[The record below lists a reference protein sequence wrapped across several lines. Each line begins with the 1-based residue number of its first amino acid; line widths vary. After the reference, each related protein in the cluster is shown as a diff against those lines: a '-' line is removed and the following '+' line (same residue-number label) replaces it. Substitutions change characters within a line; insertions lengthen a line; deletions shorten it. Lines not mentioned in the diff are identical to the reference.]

1 MRLHGFVN
9 ICWLQICLY
18 VSQEDHLIKSTSLNV
33 AQSTAW
39 LKEAIV
45 RIGHFGFTH
54 VNNALSRYDL
64 AMANSIPYSILD
76 ISPIPQGFTAADAL
90 HNSLDVAR
98 HAEKWGYTRYW
109 VAEHH
114 NMTGNA
120 SSATAVLIGYIAAG
134 TSHIRVGSGGVML
147 PNHAPLVIA
156 EQFGTLEALYPG
168 RIELGLGR
176 APGTDQMTARAL
188 RRDLLGS
195 DDRFPQDVRELQHYF
210 GPLQEGQSVKAI
222 PGVDSNVPIWI
233 LGSSLYG
240 AQLAAHFGLPYAF
253 ASHFAP
259 EQLLEAMKIY
269 RELFKPSAQQDK
281 PYSAFVM
288 NVVAADT
295 DEEAQHL
302 FTTLQ
307 QNVVR
312 MRRNTRGQLPPPITD
327 MNEFCEPH
335 ELAAADHTL
344 QVSVVGSLETV
355 KKGMRRWLDLT
366 GANEIILTGQIFD
379 HQARLRSFEIAA
391 QAAQSL

>member
-1 MRLHGFVN
+1 
-9 ICWLQICLY
+9 
-18 VSQEDHLIKSTSLNV
+18 
-33 AQSTAW
+33 
-39 LKEAIV
+39 
-45 RIGHFGFTH
+45 
-54 VNNALSRYDL
+54 
-64 AMANSIPYSILD
+64 MANSIPFSILD
-76 ISPIPQGFTAADAL
+76 ISPIPQGFTAGDAL
-90 HNSLDVAR
+90 RNSLDVAQ

-109 VAEHH
+109 VAEHD

-120 SSATAVLIGYIAAG
+120 SSATAVLIGYIAGG

-156 EQFGTLEALYPG
+156 EQFGTLESLYPG

-195 DDRFPQDVRELQHYF
+195 DDRFPQDVRELQYYF

-222 PGVDSNVPIWI
+222 PGMDTNVPIWI

-259 EQLLEAMKIY
+259 DQLLEAMKIY
-269 RELFKPSAQQDK
+269 RELYKPSARHPK
-281 PYSAFVM
+281 PYCAFVM

-312 MRRNTRGQLPPPITD
+312 MRRNTRGQLPPPIAD
-327 MNEFCEPH
+327 INDFCEPY
-335 ELAAADHTL
+335 ERAAADHTL
-344 QVSVVGSLETV
+344 QVSVVGSQETIE
-355 KKGMRRWLDLT
+355 KGMRHWLNAT
-366 GANEIILTGQIFD
+366 GADELIFTGQIHN
-379 HQARLRSFEIAA
+379 HQARLKSFEIAA
-391 QAAQSL
+391 QAAKSL

>member
-1 MRLHGFVN
+1 
-9 ICWLQICLY
+9 
-18 VSQEDHLIKSTSLNV
+18 
-33 AQSTAW
+33 
-39 LKEAIV
+39 
-45 RIGHFGFTH
+45 
-54 VNNALSRYDL
+54 
-64 AMANSIPYSILD
+64 MANSVPYSILD

-90 HNSLDVAR
+90 RNSLDVAQ
-98 HAEKWGYTRYW
+98 HAEQWGYTRYW

-120 SSATAVLIGYIAAG
+120 SSAPAVLVGYIAGG
-134 TSHIRVGSGGVML
+134 TTKIKVGSGGVML

-156 EQFGTLEALYPG
+156 EQFGTLESIYPG

-210 GPLQEGQSVKAI
+210 GPIQDGQSVKAI
-222 PGVDSNVPIWI
+222 PGANTHVPIWI

-259 EQLLEAMKIY
+259 DHLLEAMSIY
-269 RELFKPSAQQDK
+269 RDLFKPSEQLAK

-312 MRRNTRGQLPPPITD
+312 MRRNTRGQLPPPIED
-327 MNEFCEPH
+327 LDDFCDPH
-335 ELAAADHTL
+335 EQAAAAHTL
-344 QVSVVGSLETV
+344 QCSLVGSLHTIRE
-355 KKGMRRWLDLT
+355 GMSKWLERT
-366 GANEIILTGQIFD
+366 GANEILFTGQIFD
-379 HQARLRSFEIAA
+379 HKARLKSFEIAA
-391 QAAQSL
+391 KAAQSL

>member
-1 MRLHGFVN
+1 MVN
-9 ICWLQICLY
+9 P
-18 VSQEDHLIKSTSLNV
+18 
-33 AQSTAW
+33 
-39 LKEAIV
+39 
-45 RIGHFGFTH
+45 
-54 VNNALSRYDL
+54 
-64 AMANSIPYSILD
+64 IPYSILD

-90 HNSLDVAR
+90 RHSLDVAQ

-120 SSATAVLIGYIAAG
+120 SSATAVLIGYLAAG
-134 TSHIRVGSGGVML
+134 TTHIRVGSGGVML

-156 EQFGTLEALYPG
+156 EQFGTLESLYPG
-168 RIELGLGR
+168 RIDLGLGR

-210 GPLQEGQSVKAI
+210 GPIQEGQSVKAI
-222 PGVDSNVPIWI
+222 PGANTEVPIWI

-259 EQLLEAMKIY
+259 DQLLEAMKIY
-269 RELFKPSAQQDK
+269 RELFKPSDKLDK
-281 PYSAFVM
+281 PYCAFLM

-295 DEEAQHL
+295 DEEAAHL
-302 FTTLQ
+302 FTSLQ

-312 MRRNTRGQLPPPITD
+312 MRRNTRGQLPPPITNLD
-327 MNEFCEPH
+327 EFCEPH
-335 ELAAADHTL
+335 EKAAAAHTL
-344 QVSVVGSLETV
+344 QVSVVGSLETI
-355 KKGMRRWLDLT
+355 KTGMRHWLKAT
-366 GANEIILTGQIFD
+366 GADEIIITGQIFD
-379 HQARLRSFEIAA
+379 HRARLRSFEIAA
-391 QAAQSL
+391 QAAQSLEI

>member
-1 MRLHGFVN
+1 MVN
-9 ICWLQICLY
+9 P
-18 VSQEDHLIKSTSLNV
+18 
-33 AQSTAW
+33 
-39 LKEAIV
+39 
-45 RIGHFGFTH
+45 
-54 VNNALSRYDL
+54 
-64 AMANSIPYSILD
+64 IPYSILD

-90 HNSLDVAR
+90 RHSLDVAQ

-120 SSATAVLIGYIAAG
+120 SSATAVLIGYLAAG
-134 TSHIRVGSGGVML
+134 TTHIRVGSGGVML

-156 EQFGTLEALYPG
+156 EQFGALESLYPG
-168 RIELGLGR
+168 RIDLGLGR

-210 GPLQEGQSVKAI
+210 GPIQEGQSVKAI
-222 PGVDSNVPIWI
+222 PGANTEVPIWI

-259 EQLLEAMKIY
+259 DQLLEAMKIY
-269 RELFKPSAQQDK
+269 RELFKPSDKLDK
-281 PYSAFVM
+281 PYCAFLM

-295 DEEAQHL
+295 DEEAAHL
-302 FTTLQ
+302 FTSLQ

-312 MRRNTRGQLPPPITD
+312 MRRNTRGQLPPPIANLD
-327 MNEFCEPH
+327 EFCEPH
-335 ELAAADHTL
+335 EKAAAAHTL
-344 QVSVVGSLETV
+344 QVSVVGSLETI
-355 KKGMRRWLDLT
+355 KTGMRHWLKAT
-366 GANEIILTGQIFD
+366 GADEIIITGQIFD
-379 HQARLRSFEIAA
+379 HRARLRSFEIAA
-391 QAAQSL
+391 QAAQSLEI

>member
-1 MRLHGFVN
+1 MVN
-9 ICWLQICLY
+9 P
-18 VSQEDHLIKSTSLNV
+18 
-33 AQSTAW
+33 
-39 LKEAIV
+39 
-45 RIGHFGFTH
+45 
-54 VNNALSRYDL
+54 
-64 AMANSIPYSILD
+64 IPYSILD
-76 ISPIPQGFTAADAL
+76 ISPIPAGFTAADAL
-90 HNSLDVAR
+90 RNSLDIAQ

-120 SSATAVLIGYIAAG
+120 SSATAVLIGYLAAG

-156 EQFGTLEALYPG
+156 EQFGTLESLYPG
-168 RIELGLGR
+168 RIDLGLGR

-195 DDRFPQDVRELQHYF
+195 DDRFPQDVRELQHYL
-210 GPLQEGQSVKAI
+210 GPLQDGQSVKAI
-222 PGVDSNVPIWI
+222 PGANTEVPIWI

-269 RELFKPSAQQDK
+269 RELFKPSDKLDK
-281 PYSAFVM
+281 PYCAFLM

-295 DEEAQHL
+295 DEEAAHL

-312 MRRNTRGQLPPPITD
+312 MRRNTRGQLPPPIPNLD
-327 MNEFCEPH
+327 EFCEPH
-335 ELAAADHTL
+335 EKAAAAHTL
-344 QVSVVGSLETV
+344 QVSAVGSLETI
-355 KKGMRRWLDLT
+355 KKEMRHWLDAT
-366 GANEIILTGQIFD
+366 RANEIIMTGQIHN

-391 QAAQSL
+391 QAAKSLEV

>member
-1 MRLHGFVN
+1 M
-9 ICWLQICLY
+9 
-18 VSQEDHLIKSTSLNV
+18 
-33 AQSTAW
+33 
-39 LKEAIV
+39 AI
-45 RIGHFGFTH
+45 T
-54 VNNALSRYDL
+54 
-64 AMANSIPYSILD
+64 IPYSILD

-90 HNSLDVAR
+90 RNSLDVAR

-120 SSATAVLIGYIAAG
+120 SSATAVLVGYLAGG
-134 TSHIRVGSGGVML
+134 TSTIRVGSGGVML

-156 EQFGTLEALYPG
+156 EQFGTLESLYPG
-168 RIELGLGR
+168 RIDLGLGR

-210 GPLQEGQSVKAI
+210 GPTQEGQAVKAI
-222 PGVDSNVPIWI
+222 PGANTEVPIWI

-269 RELFKPSAQQDK
+269 RELFRPSDTLAK
-281 PYSAFVM
+281 PYCAFLM

-295 DEEAQHL
+295 DEEAQYL

-312 MRRNTRGQLPPPITD
+312 MRRNTRGQLPPPIED
-327 MNEFCEPH
+327 LDEFCEPH
-335 ELAAADHTL
+335 ERAAVAHTL
-344 QVSVVGSLETV
+344 QVSVVGSLETI
-355 KKGMRRWLDLT
+355 KKGMRHWLDAT
-366 GANEIILTGQIFD
+366 GANEMIITGQIFD

-391 QAAQSL
+391 QAAQAL